1 MSDEVSLYGSN
12 AVTSGDLTDDELALL
27 ENDATILDNGVPV
40 NVTVEDVPEDTPED
54 TPQDKN
60 TEDGNA
66 EDKPQD
72 TDKVDQ
78 KAVQEKVTQS
88 RQALDEIGADLST
101 KGVDPEALL
110 NEYNSKGELS
120 QESYA
125 KLAEAGYSKAI
136 VDAIIAG
143 QAAAADSF
151 SRAILDHAGGPD
163 AFKALTE
170 FAQTNSPATVAAY
183 NAAIERQDIATA
195 TALLDGLKASRDAK
209 FGTRNPQI
217 EARPTPAASAK
228 VQGYASQSEMIAAMS
243 DPRYSR
249 DRAYTQEVERK
260 VQASTLF

>member
-27 ENDATILDNGVPV
+27 ENDATILDNGAPV

-72 TDKVDQ
+72 IDKVDQ

-143 QAAAADSF
+143 QAAAAVL
-151 SRAILDHAGGPD
+151 RPYRW
-163 AFKALTE
+163 
-170 FAQTNSPATVAAY
+170 QNS
-183 NAAIERQDIATA
+183 
-195 TALLDGLKASRDAK
+195 L
-209 FGTRNPQI
+209 
-217 EARPTPAASAK
+217 
-228 VQGYASQSEMIAAMS
+228 
-243 DPRYSR
+243 
-249 DRAYTQEVERK
+249 
-260 VQASTLF
+260 

>member
-12 AVTSGDLTDDELALL
+12 AITSGDLSDDELALL
-27 ENDATILDNGVPV
+27 ENDASILDNGTPV
-40 NVTVEDVPEDTPED
+40 DVIVEDTPED
-54 TPQDKN
+54 TPEDAPKDKPEDSPKEDTPESQKQVQDKVN
-60 TEDGNA
+60 
-66 EDKPQD
+66 
-72 TDKVDQ
+72 
-78 KAVQEKVTQS
+78 QS
-88 RQALDEIGADLST
+88 KQALDEIGADLSG

-120 QESYA
+120 AESYA

-151 SRAILDHAGGPD
+151 SRAILDHAGGPE

-170 FAQTNSPATVAAY
+170 FAQTNSPATVTAY

-217 EARPTPAASAK
+217 EARPTPSAAAK
-228 VQGYASQSEMIAAMS
+228 VEGYASQADMIKAMS

-260 VQASTLF
+260 VQASSLF